1 MRENT
6 TPAPEARNVKYRRWS
21 EAEPADSRKSTRS
34 TPEGLNKTV
43 LITYYSFEGNCRAL
57 ANHMAETAPAAV
69 NVKLAELRPVLETV
83 PRAGFGRYLAG
94 GRAAFF
100 KHTTP
105 LQPLGF
111 SLRSFDLIIVGGP
124 VWAWDITPA
133 VRAFLTQTNWRGKH
147 AALFAM
153 HRGGKGRALATM
165 RALVEK
171 RGGVIAGAADF
182 QDLRRGSAVDTRQR
196 AAEWIKNLAGVSP

>member
-1 MRENT
+1 MALEDYFKGMVLAKSGFPHKNT
-6 TPAPEARNVKYRRWS
+6 QRLIKEG
-21 EAEPADSRKSTRS
+21 TRHMN
-34 TPEGLNKTV
+34 T

-57 ANHMAETAPAAV
+57 ANHMAETSPATA

-83 PRAGFGRYLAG
+83 PRDTFKKYLVG
-94 GRAAFF
+94 GKAAFF

-124 VWAWDITPA
+124 VWAFDITPA
-133 VRAFLTQTNWRGKH
+133 IRTFLTQTNWHNKYV
-147 AALFAM
+147 ALFTM
-153 HRGGKGRALATM
+153 HGGGKGKAFATM

-171 RGGVIAGAADF
+171 RGGVIADTADF
-182 QDLRRGSAVDTRQR
+182 EDLRRASPDATRQR
-196 AAEWIKNLAGVSP
+196 ATEWIKKLT